1 MPGVSEVPTLSFC
14 VYFVIVIVVVV
25 ACVLTHPVL
34 HILEEI
40 RELGSEVS
48 LPVLHLFSLSLE
60 AHLFPP
66 SILGE
71 GSAEEKEKWL
81 GETS

>member
-14 VYFVIVIVVVV
+14 VYFVIVNVVVV

-48 LPVLHLFSLSLE
+48 LPVLHLFSYE
-60 AHLFPP
+60 DGRAV
-66 SILGE
+66 
-71 GSAEEKEKWL
+71 GSRDIRTGFRRAGDAPE
-81 GETS
+81 